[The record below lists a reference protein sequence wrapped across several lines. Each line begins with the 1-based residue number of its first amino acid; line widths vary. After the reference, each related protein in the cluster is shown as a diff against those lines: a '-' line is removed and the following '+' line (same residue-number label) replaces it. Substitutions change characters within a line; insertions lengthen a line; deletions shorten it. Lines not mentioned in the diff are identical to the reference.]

1 MSFGLGLVKG
11 LVGGFTRNIQQE
23 QQARAK
29 DDTRIAELENFIIE
43 ASLDSKKRVP
53 QELGNMIKNAKLTR
67 RDLLSQASM
76 STNSYPNRPGG
87 IFYWRT
93 YMCP

>member
-43 ASLDSKKRVP
+43 ASLDPKKRVP
-53 QELGNMIKNAKLTR
+53 QELGNMIKNAKASLDSR
-67 RDLLSQASM
+67 GSIDLFGRQGPRLQLDM
-76 STNSYPNRPGG
+76 EYLQD
-87 IFYWRT
+87 
-93 YMCP
+93 